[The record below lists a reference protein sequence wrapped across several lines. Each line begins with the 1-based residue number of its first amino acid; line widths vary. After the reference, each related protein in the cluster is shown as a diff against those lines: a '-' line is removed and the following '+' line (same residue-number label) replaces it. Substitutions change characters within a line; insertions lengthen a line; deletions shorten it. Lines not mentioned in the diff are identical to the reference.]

1 LGVGLFLTEV
11 GDHLLLWAQLAK
23 SLFVGGLAEEVTLEI
38 LRAAFIP
45 FGELKD
51 VQLPLD
57 AAGKPRGFGFVEFEE
72 EGDAAAAIDNM
83 EGAELF
89 GRTIRVNVARG
100 GGGGGAGRAVWAEA
114 QDWFKKLGEEVEG
127 EGEGA
132 EEGRGAQE
140 GGGAQ

>member
-1 LGVGLFLTEV
+1 MGLGVGGWGFLTEV

-72 EGDAAAAIDNM
+72 EGTLPRRLTTWRARSYL
-83 EGAELF
+83 GAPS
-89 GRTIRVNVARG
+89 A
-100 GGGGGAGRAVWAEA
+100 
-114 QDWFKKLGEEVEG
+114 
-127 EGEGA
+127 
-132 EEGRGAQE
+132 
-140 GGGAQ
+140 